1 LGIIFGNFN
10 LIRILLE
17 SLLLFVDISFK
28 IRFDSIVFSVG
39 IETPG
44 HAGFDSRS
52 CGKVHVPC
60 VNRFVFD
67 PVVHAS
73 VETESMRV
81 SESTGRQ
88 KSSGNKKKPQKFSLL
103 NIRYR
108 YRFVHYQR
116 SQHFLSSR

>member
-17 SLLLFVDISFK
+17 SLLLFVDIPFK

-39 IETPG
+39 IETLG

-52 CGKVHVPC
+52 CSKVHVPY

-73 VETESMRV
+73 GNRIDES
-81 SESTGRQ
+81 
-88 KSSGNKKKPQKFSLL
+88 
-103 NIRYR
+103 
-108 YRFVHYQR
+108 
-116 SQHFLSSR
+116 